1 MSANIVQSNKGLDLV
16 KWVIAIALLA
26 GAVAINIVFE
36 QESVLMRALGIVG
49 AVIVAGFFAATTFK
63 GRTFLNFAKES
74 RTEVRKVVWPTRQE
88 ATQTTFIIFI
98 ATAIIAVLL
107 YFIDMGLRALVTFL
121 TGVGI

>member
-36 QESVLMRALGIVG
+36 QESVLIRALGIVG